1 MELPTPKRN
10 NLLFQLLL
18 VLAFAIPWA
27 KKALPSIIAIILLI
41 ALYDFIRKKT
51 ISQPTAPIAPVS
63 LFAMFMLLVLGTT
76 YTEHPNEAWNEI
88 GIKLSFFIFPLLSF
102 ITPNYSK
109 NQVSKLQDSFISGCF
124 LFIGITVV
132 HSAYET
138 IQHQDFFYTS
148 YDRLSWYIHPTYAA
162 QYQAINL
169 YFLTVM
175 GMREK
180 YLFNRKFIHYLALIF
195 VLIYI
200 VLLSSKA
207 GYIVALAVMGWL
219 FIQAIRSRISV
230 TKSFSVLVI
239 TASLFIFTILNL
251 PSTSQ
256 RVENAIVDLQIAKQ
270 RSEENNNSSSEATST
285 QMRIVTWN
293 ASLSVLMDNPFGTGT
308 GDTQPALNTIY
319 LQNSEEHPARKNL
332 NAHNQFLQVGA
343 ELGWPGILSLLIC
356 LLALWQA
363 FGGDYAIRL
372 FVLLSALNFLFESM
386 LEAQAG
392 ILFFSFWVMV
402 YSKIDKRLQE

>member
-76 YTEHPNEAWNEI
+76 YTEHPDEAWNEI

-372 FVLLSALNFLFESM
+372 FVLVSALNFLFESM

-402 YSKIDKRLQE
+402 YSKIDKRFQE

>member
-76 YTEHPNEAWNEI
+76 YTEHPDEAWNEI

-102 ITPNYSK
+102 ITPNYSN

-319 LQNSEEHPARKNL
+319 LKNSEEHPAKKNL

-402 YSKIDKRLQE
+402 YSKIDKRFQE